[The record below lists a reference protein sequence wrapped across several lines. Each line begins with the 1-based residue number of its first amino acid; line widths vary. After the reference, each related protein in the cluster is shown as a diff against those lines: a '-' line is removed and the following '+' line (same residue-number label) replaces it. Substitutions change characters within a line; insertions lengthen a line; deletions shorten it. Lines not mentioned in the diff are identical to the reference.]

1 MKATRILSAYSIP
14 RDDQDFSPECIS
26 YIEEADETDI
36 PPEQFIA
43 SILTSCARLGF
54 LSLRRNR

>member
-36 PPEQFIA
+36 LPEQFIA
-43 SILTSCARLGF
+43 SILTKIMEKQMSGEEAV
-54 LSLRRNR
+54 

>member
-43 SILTSCARLGF
+43 SILTKIMEKQMSGEEAV
-54 LSLRRNR
+54 

>member
-26 YIEEADETDI
+26 YTEEADETDI
-36 PPEQFIA
+36 PPERFIA
-43 SILTSCARLGF
+43 SILEERMTKDIHGEEAV
-54 LSLRRNR
+54 

>member
-14 RDDQDFSPECIS
+14 RDDHDFSPECIS

-36 PPEQFIA
+36 LPEQFIA
-43 SILTSCARLGF
+43 SILTKIMEKQMSGEEAV
-54 LSLRRNR
+54 